1 MAELELNHA
10 ASLVSQ
16 SLSFKLLGSFW
27 VFEIVFERF
36 VAGINDSWDSEQ

>member
-16 SLSFKLLGSFW
+16 SLSFKLLGSLW
-27 VFEIVFERF
+27 VFEVIFERF